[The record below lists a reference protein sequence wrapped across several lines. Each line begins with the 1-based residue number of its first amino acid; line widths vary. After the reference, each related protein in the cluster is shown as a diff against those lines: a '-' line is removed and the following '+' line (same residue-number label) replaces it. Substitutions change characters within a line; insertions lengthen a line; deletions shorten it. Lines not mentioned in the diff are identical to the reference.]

1 MDFLWS
7 PWRYRYVSGQAE
19 RGGCVFCQIAGSA
32 NDDAESVVY
41 RGARCYVVLNR
52 FPYTTGHLMIVPYR
66 HVATLEDC
74 DAETLAETIA
84 LARRAEANLRAIYR
98 CPGLNLGWNIGECA
112 GAGVAG
118 HLHLHVLPR
127 WPGDV
132 NFMTSIGET
141 RVLPEE
147 LSATLAKLRPAP
159 WGDSHG

>member
-1 MDFLWS
+1 VGHSQD
-7 PWRYRYVSGQAE
+7 AA
-19 RGGCVFCQIAGSA
+19 CVFCRIGESA
-32 NDDAESVVY
+32 DDDAEGVVF
-41 RGARCYVVLNR
+41 RGAHCYVVLNR
-52 FPYTTGHLMIVPYR
+52 FPYSTGHLMIVPYR

-74 DAETLAETIA
+74 GAEALAETIL
-84 LARRAEANLRAIYR
+84 LARRAEANLRAVYR

-132 NFMTSIGET
+132 NFMTAIGET

-147 LSATLAKLRPAP
+147 LPVTLARLRGVS
-159 WGDSHG
+159 WSS

>member
-7 PWRYRYVSGQAE
+7 PWRYRYVTRAPAE
-19 RGGCVFCQIAGSA
+19 LDRCVFCLLAASS
-32 NDDAESVVY
+32 NDDAEGVVY
-41 RGARCYVVLNR
+41 RARYCYVLLNR
-52 FPYTTGHLMIVPYR
+52 FPYTVGHLMVVPYR

-74 DAETLAETIA
+74 DPETLAETMV
-84 LARRAEANLRAIYR
+84 LAQRAERNLRAIYR

-132 NFMTSIGET
+132 NFMTAIGET

-147 LSATLAKLRPAP
+147 LTVSLAKLRGAR
-159 WGDSHG
+159 WSE